1 MGIDL
6 CLHFYLHGVNMAG
19 WNTIERIRR
28 LEERIDKLGFKF
40 AKSKHSDWSEDHGA
54 LSLRPKDPDALPI
67 YSRDAELFI
76 GSIERLEDWLAG
88 VRWARE
94 YDMMLK
100 LSDEKKRTAAE
111 QKERNRQLMRTLK
124 EGKRVEGVVE

>member
-1 MGIDL
+1 MS
-6 CLHFYLHGVNMAG
+6 G

-40 AKSKHSDWSEDHGA
+40 AKSKHSDWSDDHGA
-54 LSLRPKDPDALPI
+54 LSLVPKDPDALPI

-100 LSDEKKRTAAE
+100 LSDDKKRARKE
-111 QKERNRQLMRTLK
+111 QDERNRMLLK
-124 EGKRVEGVVE
+124 TIKNSKIPERVKT